1 MATTWTFKRMP
12 PSRDSPEFRRHI
24 MGWFD
29 EVRFTLASVCIILRQ
44 CIMLG
49 EQVQVEVSRYFS
61 LHVPDGYRA
70 LHSGMVWYGG
80 HAAGDRLC
88 SYSLGGRTPTWWGV
102 VMLTMMI
109 LREASVSCTC
119 ATMAQGGTWWEDP
132 CTRWAFRA

>member
-1 MATTWTFKRMP
+1 MWVRMEAVLMIRIDRVCIDRYAVGQNVATTWTFKRMP

-70 LHSGMVWYGG
+70 LHSGMVWWS
-80 HAAGDRLC
+80 C
-88 SYSLGGRTPTWWGV
+88 SYKV
-102 VMLTMMI
+102 VL
-109 LREASVSCTC
+109 L
-119 ATMAQGGTWWEDP
+119 
-132 CTRWAFRA
+132 